1 MVNDLPLKYETIEG
15 HIQKIECLSGN
26 GKGHIS
32 NLEIKTKEGSLMKVT
47 FPMALPFEKDDRIKA
62 YIDMRT
68 DNNGAAYFLK
78 CSYKDKLSNKE
89 EAFRIEKIKNWNV
102 AVVYIVNTKEDYLKI

>member
-32 NLEIKTKEGSLMKVT
+32 NLEIKTKEGSLITIT
-47 FPMALPFEKDDRIKA
+47 FPMALPFETNDRIKA
-62 YIDMRT
+62 YIDMREYYGVEGCHK
-68 DNNGAAYFLK
+68 D
-78 CSYKDKLSNKE
+78 YKDKLSNKE
-89 EAFRIEKIKNWNV
+89 EAFKIEKIKHWKIAV
-102 AVVYIVNTKEDYLKI
+102 AYIINTKDDYLKI